1 MVNSQNNRSVIELL
15 NRSFLYP
22 RQAGESALR
31 NGLLDFLP
39 ADAQLVSLNPEI
51 YLWEA
56 NWDRKGLYSE
66 FYTVASGRNFTNDS
80 LSVTGMDQETFMQ
93 QYAGKTIPDNLYV
106 LQYAGDS
113 ERGLAKL
120 GRVRSTENGKLE
132 TDLVLYFISGNFPQ
146 NSIITYQRWDENIL
160 FLDHERAWQ
169 VRKTDEGILY
179 QLPEREVINFDSLD
193 FYGF

>member
-1 MVNSQNNRSVIELL
+1 M
-15 NRSFLYP
+15 
-22 RQAGESALR
+22 
-31 NGLLDFLP
+31 LDFLP

-93 QYAGKTIPDNLYV
+93 QFAGKTIPDNLYV

-113 ERGLAKL
+113 EQGLAKL
-120 GRVRSTENGKLE
+120 GRVRSAENGKLE

-146 NSIITYQRWDENIL
+146 NGIIT
-160 FLDHERAWQ
+160 
-169 VRKTDEGILY
+169 
-179 QLPEREVINFDSLD
+179 
-193 FYGF
+193 